1 MLKGIHRSDDN
12 YHHKEM
18 QKYCWCKHKNR
29 CNHYVT
35 TLHCI
40 NSAIIKLSKLTKPT
54 LVYRGVSDRG
64 LPRQVS

>member
-1 MLKGIHRSDDN
+1 
-12 YHHKEM
+12 M